1 MDNGAGS
8 VESTTLSFMDIGT
21 SVDSSQLKSGTTKQ
35 VIQFDSGEY
44 FWKTPING
52 VWVGTQENGKFSVT
66 N

>member
-1 MDNGAGS
+1 
-8 VESTTLSFMDIGT
+8 MDIGT

-44 FWKTPING
+44 YWKTPING

>member
-44 FWKTPING
+44 YWKTPING

>member
-44 FWKTPING
+44 FWKTPITG
-52 VWVGTQENGKFSVT
+52 VWVGTQENGKFSVK